1 MAYGT
6 ITQEDM
12 DILTTLVEDPSRVHS
27 LQDIHEDYFHDE
39 LHTVSH
45 APDVLVEAVSTE
57 EVAAVVRFAAQRRLP
72 ITPRG
77 QGTGLVGGAVALE
90 GGIMLSLQKMN
101 RILEL
106 DEKNMTLTV
115 QPGVLLMEIAEYLA
129 PTGFF
134 YPPDPGEKSA
144 TIGGNISTN
153 AGGMRAVKYGVTRD
167 YVRALEAV
175 LPSGQVVEIGGK
187 IAKNSSGY
195 SIKDLLIGSEGTLG
209 IITKAVL
216 KLIPQPKT
224 TVSMLIPFA
233 GLDAAIKAV
242 PELLKSRFTP
252 TAVEFMQRE
261 VIEAASEYLGRPFP
275 DSSADAYL
283 LVSCDGPSRASVDE
297 ALHEM
302 AEKALACGAIDA
314 LIADTPERQA
324 AVWSARGTFLEAIKA
339 STSMID
345 ECDVV
350 VPRDQI
356 AQFIAF
362 SYEVGASF
370 ALRLMSFGHAGDGNL
385 HIYALRDD
393 LDEASWQEKIDA
405 VFSRMYQRAYEIG
418 GKVSGEHGIGFAKKE
433 FLCNEES
440 PATMDIM
447 RAIKRAVDPQNIM
460 NPGKIV

>member
-252 TAVEFMQRE
+252 TAIEFMQRE
-261 VIEAASEYLGRPFP
+261 VIEAASEYLGRPFA

-418 GKVSGEHGIGFAKKE
+418 GKVSGEHGIG
-433 FLCNEES
+433 S
-440 PATMDIM
+440 Q
-447 RAIKRAVDPQNIM
+447 KRSSSAM
-460 NPGKIV
+460 KNPLRRWRSCEPSSEPSIRRTS